1 MRYRRSSVPV
11 LGWSILALAFVL
23 ASCGQKGDGGAA
35 GAKDGPK
42 GSGRA
47 KTAVRKAPPADL
59 SAIRVGSMQIVNGDE
74 VSFGGL
80 SGVGGSMNP
89 GESRPVLPCLWVIR
103 SISEKNQAA
112 AKALGVT
119 AGNAYIQPREGDG
132 STSLGTLPKDGT
144 LWLYKAIDPGLT
156 DDQLFAEFESVMT
169 DDPWSQ
175 IEYPA
180 TPEGL
185 IEMLG
190 GEDEWAQGGA
200 KTRLAASTDPRV
212 VDLLIAALESPDVVV
227 RRNVAGL
234 LDKRLDPRFVNP
246 LVASLKDADSSVRV
260 NAIEAL
266 AKSADPRAVEPL
278 IAMLKDPADHIRSA
292 AVRALD
298 EIKDPR
304 SFEPLVGALGDP
316 YRYVRDAAAGALGSM
331 GDRRAVEPLIAALKD
346 SDPDVIGSAAFA
358 LGKLRDARAVGP
370 LKALLDHDDS
380 DVKRLAGE
388 ALSMI
393 KSARR

>member
-1 MRYRRSSVPV
+1 MRCRKASVPV
-11 LGWSILALAFVL
+11 IGWSILAIAFAL

-35 GAKDGPK
+35 KANGPGK
-42 GSGRA
+42 SGRSKA
-47 KTAVRKAPPADL
+47 AVRKAPPADL
-59 SAIRVGSMQIVNGDE
+59 SAIKAGSLQIVNGDE
-74 VSFGGL
+74 VSFAGL

-89 GESRPVLPCLWVIR
+89 GQSRPVLPCLWVIR

-119 AGNAYIQPREGDG
+119 AGNAYIQPRERDG
-132 STSLGTLPKDGT
+132 STSLGTLPEDGT
-144 LWLYKAIDPGLT
+144 LWLLKPFDPALT
-156 DDQLFAEFESVMT
+156 DDQLLAAFESVMT

-180 TPEGL
+180 APEGL

-227 RRNVAGL
+227 RRNVADL
-234 LDKRLDPRFVNP
+234 LDERLDPRFVDP
-246 LVASLKDADSSVRV
+246 LVARLKDEDHSVRKY
-260 NAIEAL
+260 AIEAL
-266 AKSADPRAVEPL
+266 AKSADSRAVDPL
-278 IAMLKDPADHIRSA
+278 IAMMKDPDSSVRWA
-292 AVRALD
+292 AARAL
-298 EIKDPR
+298 EVSKDPR
-304 SFEPLVGALGDP
+304 SFEPLVGALSDADEI
-316 YRYVRDAAAGALGSM
+316 VRSSAASGLGVL

-346 SDPDVIGSAAFA
+346 SDPYVIRSAAYA
-358 LGKLRDARAVGP
+358 LGKLGDARAVGP
-370 LKALLDHDDS
+370 LKALLDHEDY
-380 DVKRLAGE
+380 DVKRLAKE

-393 KSARR
+393 RAAGR